1 MPQSPGLEFAGHTS
15 EGGSDMLKSQ
25 SAQRRPDGRRERGS
39 PRLQFE
45 FAAAFCA
52 AAFAIGFSGCNGD
65 TKRSQPATQLVSLEA
80 ANSPGS
86 SPWMESTTSPDLPRR
101 LNRVEN
107 TSTPSTQ
114 TVSGD
119 QIGLY
124 GGSTNQAVCDRDQM
138 VNFLE
143 RNPAQSAAWRTVAHV
158 SDIRAYAST
167 LSPVVLLRDTRVTN
181 HGFENGAPTTFQS
194 VLQTGTAVLV
204 DNRGIPRVRCDS
216 GSPLDEPQS
225 DASEE
230 FTGTGWQGLDSDSV
244 VKVQRSD
251 TPIAA
256 LIVTAMP
263 VVEPSPGP
271 PSTTSATTTETTA
284 PSSTTYLEPP
294 TQLAQIAPGQ
304 TLAMPEPR
312 NLLPPGARVVPIE
325 VTPPHTSVTS
335 STQTSSGLT
344 TTSSV
349 TTTTM
354 PSTTTTST
362 TPSVS
367 SSSSSAQTSAT
378 RSVPATTAGAETSSV
393 PTEET
398 PQDTSVPNP

>member
-1 MPQSPGLEFAGHTS
+1 MYV
-15 EGGSDMLKSQ
+15 KSR
-25 SAQRRPDGRRERGS
+25 SAHRRPDGRRERRS
-39 PRLQFE
+39 TRLPLV
-45 FAAAFCA
+45 FAATFCA
-52 AAFAIGFSGCNGD
+52 AAFAMGFSGCTSGD
-65 TKRSQPATQLVSLEA
+65 TKRNQPATQLVSLEA

-86 SPWMESTTSPDLPRR
+86 SPWMESTTSADLPRR

-107 TSTPSTQ
+107 TSTPSTH

-119 QIGLY
+119 QVGLY
-124 GGSTNQAVCDRDQM
+124 GGSTSQAVCDRDKM

-143 RNPAQSAAWRTVAHV
+143 QNPAQAAAWRTVAHV

-167 LSPVVLLRDTRVTN
+167 LSPVVLLHDTRVTN
-181 HGFENGAPTTFQS
+181 HGLENGAPTTFQS

-216 GSPLDEPQS
+216 GSPLDEPQG

-230 FTGTGWQGLDSDSV
+230 FTGPEWQGLDSDSV

-263 VVEPSPGP
+263 VVEPSPEP
-271 PSTTSATTTETTA
+271 PSTTSATTAA
-284 PSSTTYLEPP
+284 PSTTYLAPP

-312 NLLPPGARVVPIE
+312 NLLPPGARVVPIQ
-325 VTPPHTSVTS
+325 VTPLHTSVTS
-335 STQTSSGLT
+335 TTRTSSSVA

-349 TTTTM
+349 TTTM

-362 TPSVS
+362 TSSVS
-367 SSSSSAQTSAT
+367 SSSSFTQTSPT
-378 RSVPATTAGAETSSV
+378 GSVPATTGGAETSSA
-393 PTEET
+393 PTGEE
-398 PQDTSVPNP
+398 PQDTPVPSP

>member
-1 MPQSPGLEFAGHTS
+1 MYV
-15 EGGSDMLKSQ
+15 KSQ
-25 SAQRRPDGRRERGS
+25 SAQRRPDGRRERRS
-39 PRLQFE
+39 TRLPLV

-52 AAFAIGFSGCNGD
+52 AAFAIGFSGCTNGD
-65 TKRSQPATQLVSLEA
+65 TRRSQPATQLVSLEA

-107 TSTPSTQ
+107 TSTPGTQ

-143 RNPAQSAAWRTVAHV
+143 RNPAQAAAWRTVAHV

-167 LSPVVLLRDTRVTN
+167 LSPVVLLHDTRVTN

-204 DNRGIPRVRCDS
+204 DNRGTPRVRCDS

-225 DASEE
+225 DASDE
-230 FTGTGWQGLDSDSV
+230 FSGTGWQGLDSDSV

-263 VVEPSPGP
+263 VVEPSPGT
-271 PSTTSATTTETTA
+271 PSTTSATTTETMP

-294 TQLAQIAPGQ
+294 TQLAQIALGQ

-312 NLLPPGARVVPIE
+312 ILLPPGARVVPIE
-325 VTPPHTSVTS
+325 VTPTHTSVTS
-335 STQTSSGLT
+335 STRTSSSVA

-349 TTTTM
+349 TTTT

-362 TPSVS
+362 TSSVS
-367 SSSSSAQTSAT
+367 SSSSSAQPSPTG
-378 RSVPATTAGAETSSV
+378 SVPATTGGAETSSV

-398 PQDTSVPNP
+398 PRDTSVPNP

>member
-1 MPQSPGLEFAGHTS
+1 MYVTS
-15 EGGSDMLKSQ
+15 R
-25 SAQRRPDGRRERGS
+25 SAHRRPDGRRERRS
-39 PRLQFE
+39 TRLPLV
-45 FAAAFCA
+45 FAATFCA
-52 AAFAIGFSGCNGD
+52 AAFAMGFSGCTSSD
-65 TKRSQPATQLVSLEA
+65 TKRNQPATQLVSLES

-107 TSTPSTQ
+107 TSTPSTH

-119 QIGLY
+119 QVGLY
-124 GGSTNQAVCDRDQM
+124 GGSTSQEVCDRDKM

-143 RNPAQSAAWRTVAHV
+143 QNPAQAAAWRTVAHV
-158 SDIRAYAST
+158 SDIRAYANT
-167 LSPVVLLRDTRVTN
+167 LSPLVLLHDTRVTN

-204 DNRGIPRVRCDS
+204 DNRGVPRVRCDS

-230 FTGTGWQGLDSDSV
+230 FTGPEWQGLDSDSV
-244 VKVQRSD
+244 VQVQRSD

-256 LIVTAMP
+256 FIVTAMP
-263 VVEPSPGP
+263 VVEPSPEP
-271 PSTTSATTTETTA
+271 SSTTSETTA
-284 PSSTTYLEPP
+284 PPSTTYLEPP
-294 TQLAQIAPGQ
+294 TQLAQIAPGK

-325 VTPPHTSVTS
+325 VTPLHTSVTS
-335 STQTSSGLT
+335 TTRTSSSVA

-349 TTTTM
+349 TTTM

-362 TPSVS
+362 TSSVS
-367 SSSSSAQTSAT
+367 SSSSFTQTSPT
-378 RSVPATTAGAETSSV
+378 GSVPATTGGAETSSA
-393 PTEET
+393 PTGEE
-398 PQDTSVPNP
+398 PQDTPVPSP

>member
-1 MPQSPGLEFAGHTS
+1 MHV
-15 EGGSDMLKSQ
+15 KSQ
-25 SAQRRPDGRRERGS
+25 SAQRRPDGRRERRS
-39 PRLQFE
+39 ARLPLV
-45 FAAAFCA
+45 FAATFCA
-52 AAFAIGFSGCNGD
+52 AAFAIGFSGCTSGD
-65 TKRSQPATQLVSLEA
+65 TIKNQPATQLVSLEA

-86 SPWMESTTSPDLPRR
+86 SPWMDSTTSADLPRR

-107 TSTPSTQ
+107 TSTPSTH

-119 QIGLY
+119 QVGLY
-124 GGSTNQAVCDRDQM
+124 GGSTSQAVCDRDKM

-143 RNPAQSAAWRTVAHV
+143 QNPAQAAAWRTVAHV

-167 LSPVVLLRDTRVTN
+167 LSPVVLLHDTRVTN
-181 HGFENGAPTTFQS
+181 HGLENGAPTTFQS

-216 GSPLDEPQS
+216 GSPLDEPQG

-230 FTGTGWQGLDSDSV
+230 FTGPEWQGLDSDSV

-263 VVEPSPGP
+263 VVEPSPEP
-271 PSTTSATTTETTA
+271 PSTTSATTA
-284 PSSTTYLEPP
+284 PPSTTYLAPP

-312 NLLPPGARVVPIE
+312 NLLPPGARVVPIQ
-325 VTPPHTSVTS
+325 VTPLHTSVTS
-335 STQTSSGLT
+335 TTRTSSSVA

-349 TTTTM
+349 TTTM

-362 TPSVS
+362 TSSVS
-367 SSSSSAQTSAT
+367 SSSSFTQTSPT
-378 RSVPATTAGAETSSV
+378 GSVPATTGGAETSSA
-393 PTEET
+393 PTGEE
-398 PQDTSVPNP
+398 PQDTPVPSP